1 MATIGVRYTPSEGDP
16 ANGVI
21 GFEDAG
27 LDEVL
32 ACTDHL
38 VSACPLT
45 YQPHNAGH
53 TPKHWG
59 RCADRVAS
67 VVQPTTTN

>member
-32 ACTDHL
+32 ARTDHL

-53 TPKHWG
+53 TPKH
-59 RCADRVAS
+59 
-67 VVQPTTTN
+67 